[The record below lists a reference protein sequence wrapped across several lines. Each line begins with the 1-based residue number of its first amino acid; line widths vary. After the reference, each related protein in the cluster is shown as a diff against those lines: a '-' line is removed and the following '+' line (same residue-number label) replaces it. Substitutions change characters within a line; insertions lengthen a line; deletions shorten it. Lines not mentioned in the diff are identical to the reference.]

1 MLKPGVNYQY
11 LMSNQT
17 YSKKQIKNQISHYCK
32 SEGINLSY
40 YVYLMEN
47 YKEQG
52 NLESKL
58 FKLPLG
64 IFSIISVTLIT
75 LYNLF

>member
-11 LMSNQT
+11 LISNQT

-32 SEGINLSY
+32 SEGINLSH
-40 YVYLMEN
+40 YVYLMEIH
-47 YKEQG
+47 KGQEDI
-52 NLESKL
+52 ESKL
-58 FKLPLG
+58 FKLHLG
-64 IFSIISVTLIT
+64 IFSIVSVTLIA